1 MPTYATPEDAVRAF
15 MYLVNYRRNQAAL
28 LETPPAA
35 PASEAPDRA
44 LARRLVSEALQ
55 RGGGWLDAPAARALI
70 GAYGISIVASAACA
84 TPNEAADAAARLHCP
99 VALKISS
106 PDISH
111 KTDVGGVILDLAGA
125 DAVRAAATAM
135 LARVRAAKPDA
146 RDLAFTVEPMVPAR
160 GGVELIVGAYED
172 AQFGPVIVFGHGGT
186 AVEVRGDTVLGLP
199 PLNLALA
206 HAMMARTRVHRLLA
220 GYRGLPP
227 LDLAATASTLLAI
240 SQLVIDLPEVVE
252 LDVNPLYVDTN
263 GATALDVRIRVATAK
278 RAGVARLAISPYPE
292 ELEETIALADGQTL
306 LLRPIRPED
315 EPALHAAFATLTAEE
330 IRMRFFVAMQALPH
344 PLAARFT
351 QIDYDREMALVLTP
365 PGPTV
370 DIWGVVRIHADPDL
384 TRAEFAI
391 LVRQEFAH
399 RGLGTLLMQRIIAYA
414 KRRGIGELY
423 GLVLRENRKM
433 LQLSREL
440 GFNVEIDRDDPS
452 YVSVSLAL

>member
-1 MPTYATPEDAVRAF
+1 
-15 MYLVNYRRNQAAL
+15 LK
-28 LETPPAA
+28 
-35 PASEAPDRA
+35 
-44 LARRLVSEALQ
+44 

-70 GAYGISIVASAACA
+70 GAYGIPIVASIRCA
-84 TPNEAADAAARLHCP
+84 TPNEAADAASRLATP
-99 VALKISS
+99 VALKICS
-106 PDISH
+106 PDIPH
-111 KTDVGGVILDLAGA
+111 KTDVGGVILDLADA
-125 DAVRAAATAM
+125 AAVRAAANGM
-135 LARVRAAKPDA
+135 LSRVRTARPDA
-146 RDLAFTVEPMVPAR
+146 DDLGFTVEPMVTAR

-206 HAMMARTRVHRLLA
+206 HAMIARTRVYKLLA
-220 GYRGLPP
+220 GYRGTDP
-227 LDLAATASTLLAI
+227 LDLAAIASTLLAI
-240 SQLVIDLPEVVE
+240 SQLMIDLPDVVE
-252 LDVNPLYVDTN
+252 LDVNPLYVDAY
-263 GATALDVRIRVATAK
+263 GATALDARVRVAPAPRPGTT
-278 RAGVARLAISPYPE
+278 RLAISPYPE
-292 ELEETIALADGQTL
+292 ELEETVTLADGQTL

-315 EPALHAAFATLTAEE
+315 EPALHAAFAKLTAEE

-370 DIWGVVRIHADPDL
+370 DVWGVVRIHADPDL

-391 LVRQEFAH
+391 LVRHEFAQ

-414 KRRGIGELY
+414 KSRGISELF

-440 GFNVEIDRDDPS
+440 GFKVTVDRGDPT
-452 YVSVSLAL
+452 YVSVTLALDEPNGRVEGR